1 MRVGRVV
8 KANVK
13 GYPEVQSTQGTNA
26 QDTTTNIYVQTILG
40 SSAEV
45 SEAERLDLKSGPL
58 SRKVVVKPPVSTF
71 DLPDVDEPV
80 EEAIVPV
87 KTESTATDES
97 TLELEELPD
106 QNPKLRKF
114 KAGTLR
120 TAEFN
125 IDVSFLRHVIHI
137 LITNHALTLTATDI
151 HDIFAYF
158 GEVEVR
164 IKKRKIVER
173 DVEDSGCCGPAHREK
188 IVEVIQKI
196 LVLGLNIAKYCP
208 ELVKFMGDLG
218 ISL

>member
-58 SRKVVVKPPVSTF
+58 SRKIVVKPPVSTF

-80 EEAIVPV
+80 EEATKPG
-87 KTESTATDES
+87 KTESADTAPI
-97 TLELEELPD
+97 ELEELPD

-137 LITNHALTLTATDI
+137 LITNHALTLTAADI

-164 IKKRKIVER
+164 LKKRKIVER
-173 DVEDSGCCGPAHREK
+173 DVEDTGCCGPAHREK

-208 ELVKFMGDLG
+208 ELVKFMADLG